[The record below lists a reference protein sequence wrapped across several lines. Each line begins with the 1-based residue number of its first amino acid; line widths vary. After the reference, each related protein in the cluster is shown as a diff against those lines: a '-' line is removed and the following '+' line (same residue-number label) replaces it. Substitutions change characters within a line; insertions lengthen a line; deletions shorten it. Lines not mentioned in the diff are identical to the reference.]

1 MEAVVEKPLCASC
14 GAEVRE
20 GTRFC
25 YACGKPV
32 NSSAIEVPSEPL
44 AAVPEAAPS
53 DEIDAKAE
61 LEAAFERAEKQAA
74 AEAGTA
80 EERSSRVRA
89 ARERQASRAAK
100 KKTVQTEW
108 GEPADASG
116 MGLML
121 VSVVIFLITAIIVVY
136 LEVFK

>member
-32 NSSAIEVPSEPL
+32 NSAAIEVPSEPL
-44 AAVPEAAPS
+44 AAPVAAPS

-61 LEAAFERAEKQAA
+61 LAAAFERAEKQAA

-100 KKTVQTEW
+100 RKTVQTEW

-116 MGLML
+116 IGLML